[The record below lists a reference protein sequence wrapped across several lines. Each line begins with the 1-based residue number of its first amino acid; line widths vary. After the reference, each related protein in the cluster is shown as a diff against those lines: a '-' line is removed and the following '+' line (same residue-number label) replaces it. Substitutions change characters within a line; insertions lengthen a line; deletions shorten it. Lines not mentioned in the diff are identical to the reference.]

1 MDAETTRTLAGLG
14 SAPAQGQEAGT
25 VPEFGAYQLAFR
37 HTGISREVVAE
48 GWDHFLASLNQ
59 ATKGSFQNRPAAMMP
74 APCPEVAVALLA
86 RRPGLEGRLGRR
98 I

>member
-1 MDAETTRTLAGLG
+1 LQ
-14 SAPAQGQEAGT
+14 S
-25 VPEFGAYQLAFR
+25 
-37 HTGISREVVAE
+37 TGISREVMAE

-74 APCPEVAVALLA
+74 APCPEVAVGARACQPVVVALLA